1 MTRKQVFITR
11 KIHTSALNRL
21 QDDFDVE
28 VWQEETPPPNEV
40 LLDRISH
47 VDGILSMLTDP
58 ISREVIANAGSHF
71 QVISQMA
78 VGFDN
83 IDIDEATRRHIPVGH
98 TPGVLTETCADFTWA
113 LLMAI
118 SRRVVEADR
127 QVHEGIWKPWGP
139 HILTGP
145 DIYGATLGII
155 GFGRIGQAVAR
166 RARGFNMRVLYNDM
180 KTHPDLEDE
189 LGVIA
194 ASLPDLLAQSDIISL
209 HVYLSPTTRGM
220 FNRDLFGRVKKGAIF
235 INTARGPIVDSDAL
249 VWALQEGLLSA
260 AALDVFDPEPIP
272 AKHPLLSMP
281 NVIIT
286 PHIASASIQTRERMA
301 HIAVD
306 NLLAGMEQRRLTYCA
321 NPQVYYP

>member
-113 LLMAI
+113 LLQYPRRAYRNVCRLYLGFTHGHFPQ
-118 SRRVVEADR
+118 SRRS
-127 QVHEGIWKPWGP
+127 G
-139 HILTGP
+139 
-145 DIYGATLGII
+145 
-155 GFGRIGQAVAR
+155 
-166 RARGFNMRVLYNDM
+166 
-180 KTHPDLEDE
+180 
-189 LGVIA
+189 
-194 ASLPDLLAQSDIISL
+194 
-209 HVYLSPTTRGM
+209 SPG
-220 FNRDLFGRVKKGAIF
+220 
-235 INTARGPIVDSDAL
+235 S
-249 VWALQEGLLSA
+249 
-260 AALDVFDPEPIP
+260 
-272 AKHPLLSMP
+272 
-281 NVIIT
+281 
-286 PHIASASIQTRERMA
+286 
-301 HIAVD
+301 
-306 NLLAGMEQRRLTYCA
+306 
-321 NPQVYYP
+321 